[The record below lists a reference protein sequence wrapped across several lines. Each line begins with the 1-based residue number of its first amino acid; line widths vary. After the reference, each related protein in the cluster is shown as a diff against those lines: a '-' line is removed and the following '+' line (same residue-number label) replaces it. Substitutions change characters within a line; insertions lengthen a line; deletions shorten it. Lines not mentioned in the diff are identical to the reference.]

1 MKRVFISVGMNGRS
15 YVEIMRDIMGA
26 ENAILELAHS
36 YGIDISEIEV
46 IDNHDCPYP
55 EVNNPG
61 RLWYLGEAIKKLG
74 TCDTC
79 YFCKGWR
86 DHKGCRVEMEIC
98 KIYGIDIIEEE

>member
-1 MKRVFISVGMNGRS
+1 MKRVFIAVGMNGRS
-15 YVEIMRDIMGA
+15 DAEIARDILRA
-26 ENAILELAHS
+26 QDDITNIAHDMD
-36 YGIDISEIEV
+36 IDVHGMEV
-46 IDNHDCPYP
+46 IDNFGCSYP

-79 YFCKGWR
+79 YFCKGWK
-86 DHKGCRVEMEIC
+86 DYKGCRVEMEIC